1 MNSQGN
7 EDFRKKKTLVDENE
21 DLISPYVIVNNTDLS
36 IVVKRITKKKESQN
50 DDFLK
55 SMVMS
60 KPER

>member
-36 IVVKRITKKKESQN
+36 IVVKRITKKKESHN
-50 DDFLK
+50 VDFLK
-55 SMVMS
+55 SIVMS